1 MSDPLGKG
9 VDGKADRADNGR
21 FLPGHKLAGP
31 GNAGAR
37 INVAALAKRKA
48 AELGIDLDC
57 LVWDVVSAM
66 LLNAACGDTRAAK
79 VVFDILGEQASRGP
93 LVAIGLDGG
102 GRVPQVPPLLEAG
115 ADGAP
120 SLGEHLKRLVAI
132 AEERGLADLA
142 DAHPAAVIAT
152 IANRSAEEELL
163 S

>member
-1 MSDPLGKG
+1 MGKG
-9 VDGKADRADNGR
+9 VDGKADRSSNGR

-31 GNAGAR
+31 GNAGSR

-66 LLNAACGDTRAAK
+66 LLNAACGDTKAAK
-79 VVFDILGEQASRGP
+79 IVFDILGEQAPKGP
-93 LVAIGLDGG
+93 LVAVGIDGG
-102 GRVPQVPPLLEAG
+102 GVVPQAPPILAAG
-115 ADGAP
+115 DDGAP

-132 AEERGLADLA
+132 AEERGLTDLTNA
-142 DAHPAAVIAT
+142 NPAEVVAT
-152 IANRSAEEELL
+152 IAHRRADEEFL